1 MKLAVPLRSLDP
13 EQKNVKKKKKWWR
26 ISVDVIGWHQKDPD
40 TDTHIHLVT
49 SHDSIRV
56 WKTIASSRITDK
68 QHNTVT

>member
-1 MKLAVPLRSLDP
+1 M
-13 EQKNVKKKKKWWR
+13 
-26 ISVDVIGWHQKDPD
+26 DVIGWHQKDPD